1 MPNRNQQTAIGHL
14 GKDPEVRYIS
24 NGDAVCNLTVA
35 ATEKWKDKAGEWKEK
50 TEWIKA
56 TIFGK
61 LADLVGKEFK
71 KGDAIHIEGKQA
83 TRKWQDQSGQD
94 RYTTEMNVNY
104 VARPI
109 YVRKESSCDRAKSDD
124 MDDDIPF

>member
-14 GKDPEVRYIS
+14 GKDPEVRYMS
-24 NGDAVCNLTVA
+24 NGDAVCNITVA

-61 LADLVGKEFK
+61 LAEMVGKEFK

-109 YVRKESSCDRAKSDD
+109 YVRKDQSGGRAMSDD

>member
-14 GKDPEVRYIS
+14 GKDPEVRYMT
-24 NGDAVCNLTVA
+24 NGDAVCSLTVA
-35 ATEKWKDKAGEWKEK
+35 ATEKWKDKSGEWKEK

-71 KGDAIHIEGKQA
+71 KGDAIHIEGKQT

-109 YVRKESSCDRAKSDD
+109 YVRKDSSDDRAKNES